1 MAVLDKEILEA
12 LKKKV
17 NEMIL
22 QAKNVNKWSIQ
33 TILDLAET
41 IKIIV
46 VEIETISNNFK
57 KLTSEE
63 KRQLAIE
70 LIVSYLDLS
79 FLPWGIGKLLPTAVV
94 KQVIGYLIDYTISLF
109 NKLMENDWLAKI
121 KK

>member
-1 MAVLDKEILEA
+1 MTVLDKEIIDG

-17 NEMIL
+17 DDMIL
-22 QAKNVNKWSIQ
+22 QAKNVSKWSIQ

-63 KRQLAIE
+63 KRQLAID
-70 LIVSYLDLS
+70 LIISYLDLS

-94 KQVIGYLIDYTISLF
+94 KQVIGYIVDYTISLF
-109 NKLMENDWLAKI
+109 NKLMGSNWLI
-121 KK
+121 NLKK